1 MSQLLF
7 AVSASK
13 QKMSLRNG
21 LKDVQRRLRKGET
34 GIVVFAGDVTPVEI
48 MCHLPGVCESKD
60 IPYVY
65 TPSRQEL
72 GTAMGVKRGSLMVL
86 VREHEDFKELYDEI
100 KQEIKYLPQPL
111 WIQSTLHILSSYM
124 LTIIEFYNFT

>member
-7 AVSASK
+7 ALSASK

-111 WIQSTLHILSSYM
+111 WIQSKCFFCRKCLQL
-124 LTIIEFYNFT
+124 LKFII